1 MPKHARSFDLALP
14 PKDPREPT
22 YRWLYRVIREEILA
36 GRLRPGSRLP
46 STRDLAS
53 RYGLARA
60 TIITT
65 FDILKSEGYLHGS
78 IGSGTFVAGVLPDE
92 VLQSRMAPS
101 SALDGFPHRRLS
113 PYASAVRVSPN
124 AGSHTPR
131 AFRANV
137 PAVDLFPLK
146 TWAALS
152 ARHARTLSTD
162 MLMGCEPEG
171 LRSLRD
177 AIAEYLNT
185 WRGVRC
191 TADQVIIVSGVLE
204 ALDLCARLFLSPGD
218 RVCVEDP
225 GYPDAALV
233 LEAMGAQIVPTP
245 IDREGLQIDET
256 RLAETRMV
264 YVTPGHQAPLGVTMS
279 LNRRL
284 SLLELAHR
292 SGAVIFEDDYDSEYR
307 YSTRPVPALQGL
319 DQHGNVIFAGS
330 FSKVLF
336 PSLRL
341 GYIVTP
347 LDLVEA
353 FRAARSQTVRHA
365 QILDQLTL
373 RDFIDQG
380 HFARHLRR
388 MREVYVERLGTLLD
402 ETRQHLAGLLEISPI
417 EAGLQTIGWLNGDID
432 ARTVAEAAS
441 ERGLIVT
448 PLDMYARSAQV
459 KNGLLLGFASICPD
473 DIRTGV
479 RKLAPVLGS
488 LASEPH

>member
-1 MPKHARSFDLALP
+1 MPKTARSFELALP

-22 YRWLYRVIREEILA
+22 YRWLCRVIREEILA
-36 GRLRPGSRLP
+36 GRLRTGSQLP
-46 STRDLAS
+46 STRDLAL
-53 RYGLARA
+53 RYGVARA

-65 FDILKSEGYLHGS
+65 FDILKSEGYLRGNV
-78 IGSGTFVAGVLPDE
+78 GSGTFVAGVLPDE
-92 VLQSRMAPS
+92 LLQSRMASS
-101 SALDGFPHRRLS
+101 SARDAFPSRRLS
-113 PYASAVRVSPN
+113 LYGSAVRVSAN
-124 AGSHTPR
+124 AGSNAPR
-131 AFRANV
+131 AFRAHV
-137 PAVDLFPLK
+137 PAVDLFPIK

-152 ARHARTLSTD
+152 ARHARTLGTD

-171 LRSLRD
+171 LRSLRE

-191 TADQVIIVSGVLE
+191 TADQVVIVSGVLE
-204 ALDLCARLFLSPGD
+204 ALDLCARLFSSPGD

-233 LEAMGAQIVPTP
+233 LEAMGVQIVPIP
-245 IDREGLQIDET
+245 VDREGLQIDEK
-256 RLAETRMV
+256 RLTEIRMV

-284 SLLELAHR
+284 SLLEFAQR
-292 SGAVIFEDDYDSEYR
+292 SGALIFEDDYDSEYR
-307 YSTRPVPALQGL
+307 YSTRPIPALQGL

-341 GYIVTP
+341 GYIVPP
-347 LDLVEA
+347 LDLVPA
-353 FRAARSQTVRHA
+353 FRAARSQTMRHA

-388 MREVYVERLGTLLD
+388 MREVYAGRLGTLLD
-402 ETRQHLAGLLEISPI
+402 EARQHLAGLLEVSPI
-417 EAGLQTIGWLNGDID
+417 EAGLQTIGWLNEGID
-432 ARTVAEAAS
+432 AGTVAEAAS

-448 PLDMYARSAQV
+448 PFDAYARSANV
-459 KNGLLLGFASICPD
+459 KNGLLLGFAAIPPD
-473 DIRTGV
+473 EIRIGV
-479 RKLAPVLGS
+479 RNLAIVLDS
-488 LASEPH
+488 LRPN